1 MARKFP
7 PEIFTPKNQK
17 KKKIFQCSGA
27 SACCDGVTLRS
38 ELSIFD
44 LKCMYQFL
52 QGIFR
57 FCV

>member
-1 MARKFP
+1 MARNFP

-17 KKKIFQCSGA
+17 KNFFQCSGA
-27 SACCDGVTLRS
+27 SACCDGVTLCS

-52 QGIFR
+52 QAIFR